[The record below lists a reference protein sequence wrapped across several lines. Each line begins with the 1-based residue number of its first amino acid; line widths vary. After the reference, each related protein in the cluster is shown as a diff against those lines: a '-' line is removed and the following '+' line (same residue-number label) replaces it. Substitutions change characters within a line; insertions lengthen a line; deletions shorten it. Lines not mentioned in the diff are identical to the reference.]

1 MALYDLFKVA
11 CADVNIDM
19 CRDIKTNKE
28 LEGVLSNIGSYEFSK
43 SPNGL
48 FLFHNFV
55 ELVSD
60 SSSFSNLETF
70 TNLLLNSLSSMS
82 LDVLSYGI
90 RASKHDHFSDYIRK
104 FKKFLASQ
112 IYLEEKMITSY
123 IFINW
128 LLTLYPSKAKFI
140 KILKPHLSYDIWYLL
155 RDNIDDLFEPENID
169 SDESSSDLDSEKEEE
184 EEEDDLED
192 GEVRYENYVYHD
204 NDTDSSFSDEEDE
217 DY

>member
-28 LEGVLSNIGSYEFSK
+28 LEGVLSNIGAYEFSK
-43 SPNGL
+43 SPNNL
-48 FLFHNFV
+48 FLFHTFV

-60 SSSFSNLETF
+60 SSFSNLEAI
-70 TNLLLNSLSSMS
+70 TNLLLHGLSSMS

-90 RASKHDHFSDYIRK
+90 RTSKHDPYSDYIRK
-104 FKKFLASQ
+104 FKKFLTSQ
-112 IYLEEKMITSY
+112 MYLEEKMITSY

-128 LLTLYPSKAKFI
+128 LLTLYPIKAKFI

-169 SDESSSDLDSEKEEE
+169 SDESSSDLDSD
-184 EEEDDLED
+184 EEDEDEDLED
-192 GEVRYENYVYHD
+192 GEARYENYVYREY
-204 NDTDSSFSDEEDE
+204 DTDSSFSDEDDE